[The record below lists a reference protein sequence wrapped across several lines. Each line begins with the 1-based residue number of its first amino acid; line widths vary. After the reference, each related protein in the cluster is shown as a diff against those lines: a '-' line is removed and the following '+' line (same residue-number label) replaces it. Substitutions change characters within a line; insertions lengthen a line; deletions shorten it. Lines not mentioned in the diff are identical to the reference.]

1 MIEVSDIAL
10 GFALMLGLMFIG
22 LHVGA
27 VLFLLA
33 VLGATMYIN
42 PAVLASLGNQIW
54 VATDNYVLLAIP
66 MFILLGEL
74 LVRSG
79 CTDRIYS
86 SLSTLLG
93 GLPGGLLHTNIGA
106 SGLFSA
112 VSGSSVATAATI
124 SRVALP
130 EMKARNYDAR
140 MATGT
145 IAAGATLGV
154 LIPPSIIMIVYGAM
168 TNTSVGRLYAAGVIP
183 GLLLLVMFML
193 CVVVCSRIWPQMGH
207 KATQWEKPTLAVRL
221 RSVVEL
227 LPLLMLFVVVMGS
240 IYLGWATP
248 TEAAA
253 VGVLGALI
261 IVACYGALSVK
272 LINVCLLST
281 IRMTAMIMFIMVTA
295 ACLNYILGI
304 TGVPQ
309 TLSSFVAEAGT
320 SPLEIILALLIFY
333 LILGCFLET
342 MAMVIGTTPIVFPI
356 IMSVGID
363 PVWFGVFLVILCEIS
378 LITPPTGMNLYV
390 VQGIRGEGSI
400 VDVMV
405 GTIPFIITMLLLVA
419 MIVGFPDLVL
429 WLPRMSF
436 G

>member
-1 MIEVSDIAL
+1 MIAITDIVL
-10 GFALMLGLMFIG
+10 GFALMLGLMFVG

-33 VLGATMYIN
+33 VLGATIYIN

-79 CTDRIYS
+79 CTDRIYQ
-86 SLSTLLG
+86 SLSNLLG

-130 EMKARNYDAR
+130 EMNRRNYDAR
-140 MATGT
+140 LATGT

-168 TNTSVGRLYAAGVIP
+168 TNTSVGRLYAAGVVP
-183 GLLLLVMFML
+183 GLLLLVLFMV
-193 CVVVCSRIWPQMGH
+193 CVVVCCLIWPKMGQS
-207 KATQWEKPTLAVRL
+207 TRTWVKPSMAVRL
-221 RSVVEL
+221 RGIL
-227 LPLLMLFVVVMGS
+227 DLFPMLMLFVVVMGS

-261 IVACYGALSVK
+261 IVIGYRALSLR
-272 LINVCLLST
+272 LINECLLAT
-281 IRMTAMIMFIMVTA
+281 IRMTAMIMYIMVTA

-309 TLSSFVAEAGT
+309 TLASFVSESGT
-320 SPLEIILALLIFY
+320 TPLQIIVALLVFY

-356 IMSVGID
+356 IMSAGID

-390 VQGIRGEGSI
+390 VQGVRGEGSI
-400 VDVMV
+400 VDVML
-405 GTIPFIITMLLLVA
+405 GTLPFIIGMLVLVGL
-419 MIVGFPDLVL
+419 IVIFPELVL
-429 WLPRMSF
+429 WLPRLSF